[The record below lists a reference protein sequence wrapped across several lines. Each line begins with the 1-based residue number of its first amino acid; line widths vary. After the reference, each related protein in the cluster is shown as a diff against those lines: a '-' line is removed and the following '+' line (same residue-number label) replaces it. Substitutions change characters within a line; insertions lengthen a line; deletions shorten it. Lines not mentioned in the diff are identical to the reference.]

1 MSRAYTI
8 DTTTIKE
15 RQKSNRTPEETRF
28 LRFFGATN
36 LYNSYA
42 NGIDMLSG
50 QDSAMG
56 FQPSMDIP
64 LSMNAPLQLGEIPLA
79 SVPVHREIRL
89 PVKES
94 ILPDSTKYLA
104 QPTGASDGVNEAVQ
118 AVERGDAQ
126 LLVEFLEEMGQK
138 VHEVKALPAGV
149 TRITVAD
156 LIGAQ
161 KVREPELV
169 MAGGRQ

>member
-1 MSRAYTI
+1 MSKAYTI

-15 RQKSNRTPEETRF
+15 RKRNNRTPEETRF
-28 LRFFGATN
+28 LGFFGATN

-42 NGIDMLSG
+42 NGLDMLSV

-56 FQPSMDIP
+56 FQASMDIP
-64 LSMNAPLQLGEIPLA
+64 LPMDAPLQLGMIPLA
-79 SVPVHREIRL
+79 SVPEHREIRL
-89 PVKES
+89 PVKEPV
-94 ILPDSTKYLA
+94 LHDSTGY
-104 QPTGASDGVNEAVQ
+104 VVQ
-118 AVERGDAQ
+118 ATEAGDDLNEGDRAIEKNDAQ

-161 KVREPELV
+161 KAREPELV